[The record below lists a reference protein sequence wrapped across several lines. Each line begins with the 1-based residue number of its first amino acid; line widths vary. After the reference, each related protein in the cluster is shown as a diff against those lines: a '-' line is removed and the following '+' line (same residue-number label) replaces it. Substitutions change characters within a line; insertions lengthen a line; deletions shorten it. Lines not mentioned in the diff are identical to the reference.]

1 MDSMVLLASVLAAA
15 TVVLVSYGV
24 WSLVSAEQTR
34 VAGRVSRTGIGRLRR
49 SNATSADVTLQGRS
63 RAMFQPVDRALSK
76 YSWAEKMRVQLQKAE
91 INLHLSEFLAI
102 RFGATLLTFAITI
115 VLYITEGEILILAA
129 GIGLTLFVYWQIG
142 AHVRKRITKRR
153 ESVDRH
159 LDQAL
164 VNIAGSLRAG
174 FSFPQACQMSLKQ
187 LEWPLNL
194 EIGEMLEE
202 VNVGASLDDA
212 LRHMAER
219 IESYEVDIAVNAV
232 LVQRQVG
239 GSLAEILDNVAKT
252 IRERRE
258 LRGHIMALTAQQRLS
273 AYFVAGV
280 PILMAGFMSLVN
292 WEFMRPLF
300 TTLIGNV
307 LLVFGAVFD
316 ILGFL
321 VMRRLTR
328 IDF

>member
-1 MDSMVLLASVLAAA
+1 MDLLVLLVSLLGAM
-15 TVVLVSYGV
+15 TVVLVTYGV
-24 WSLVSAEQTR
+24 WTLVSADQARVSLR
-34 VAGRVSRTGIGRLRR
+34 VARTGLGRFRR
-49 SNATSADVTLQGRS
+49 AAPSADVRVQGRS
-63 RAMFQPVDRALSK
+63 RAMFVPVDRALSK
-76 YSWAEKMRVQLQKAE
+76 YSWAEKARLQLQKAE
-91 INLHLSEFLAI
+91 INLHLSEFLTIRLVSTVVVFAI
-102 RFGATLLTFAITI
+102 FIFFALTKDQILVAAAGVGAAVFVWWQFGAF
-115 VLYITEGEILILAA
+115 
-129 GIGLTLFVYWQIG
+129 
-142 AHVRKRITKRR
+142 VRKRIKRR
-153 ESVDRH
+153 QAAVERH

-174 FSFPQACQMSLKQ
+174 FSFPQACQMSLRQ
-187 LEWPLNL
+187 MEWPLNL
-194 EIGEMLEE
+194 ELQEMLQE

-219 IESYEVDIAVNAV
+219 IETYEVDIAVNAV

-258 LRGHIMALTAQQRLS
+258 LRGQLMALTAQQRLS

-280 PILMAGFMSLVN
+280 PVMMAAFMSIVN
-292 WEFMRPLF
+292 WEFMKQLF
-300 TTLIGNV
+300 TTTLGTILMV
-307 LLVFGAVFD
+307 VGAVLD
-316 ILGFL
+316 VLGFL